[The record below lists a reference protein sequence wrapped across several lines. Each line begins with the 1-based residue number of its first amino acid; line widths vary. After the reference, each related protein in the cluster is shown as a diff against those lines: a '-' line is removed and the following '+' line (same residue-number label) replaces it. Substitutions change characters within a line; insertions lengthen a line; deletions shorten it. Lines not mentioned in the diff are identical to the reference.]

1 MNPPHAAGRLGIADI
16 AAAYGTEALQRR
28 IAELHASGQHY
39 AAIAIEREIRSG
51 AAVADSELRNRQGA
65 A

>member
-1 MNPPHAAGRLGIADI
+1 MNPPPAAGRLGIADV

-28 IAELHASGQHY
+28 IAELRASGQHY
-39 AAIAIEREIRSG
+39 AAIAIEHEIRSG
-51 AAVADSELRNRQGA
+51 AAVDDFTLRNRQGA

>member
-1 MNPPHAAGRLGIADI
+1 MNPPHAAGRLGIADV

-28 IAELHASGQHY
+28 IAELRASGKHY
-39 AAIAIEREIRSG
+39 AARAIEREIRSG
-51 AAVADSELRNRQGA
+51 AVVDELALHKHQGA

>member
-1 MNPPHAAGRLGIADI
+1 MNPPRVAGRLGIADI
-16 AAAYGTEALQRR
+16 AAAYGTDALQRR
-28 IAELHASGQHY
+28 IAELRASGQHY

-51 AAVADSELRNRQGA
+51 AVVIDSELQNQQGA

>member
-28 IAELHASGQHY
+28 IAELRASGQHY
-39 AAIAIEREIRSG
+39 AAIAIEHEIHSG
-51 AAVADSELRNRQGA
+51 AVAMDYNFGNQQGA

>member
-1 MNPPHAAGRLGIADI
+1 MNQPRAAGRLGIADI

-28 IAELHASGQHY
+28 IAELRASGKHY

-51 AAVADSELRNRQGA
+51 AVVIDSTLRKEQGA

>member
-1 MNPPHAAGRLGIADI
+1 MNPPHAARRLGIADI

-28 IAELHASGQHY
+28 IAELRASGQHY
-39 AAIAIEREIRSG
+39 AAIAIESEIRSG
-51 AAVADSELRNRQGA
+51 AVVFDSDLRNQPGA

>member
-1 MNPPHAAGRLGIADI
+1 MNPPHAAARLGIADV

-28 IAELHASGQHY
+28 IAELRASGKHY
-39 AAIAIEREIRSG
+39 AAIAIEREILSG
-51 AAVADSELRNRQGA
+51 AVVIGSDLRNQQGA

>member
-1 MNPPHAAGRLGIADI
+1 MNQPRAAGRLGIADI

-28 IAELHASGQHY
+28 IAELRASGKHY
-39 AAIAIEREIRSG
+39 AAIAIEREIRGG
-51 AAVADSELRNRQGA
+51 AGIIDSTLRKEQGA

>member
-1 MNPPHAAGRLGIADI
+1 MNSPHAAGRLGIADV

-28 IAELHASGQHY
+28 IAELRASGRHY

-51 AAVADSELRNRQGA
+51 ALVIDSELRNQQGA

>member
-1 MNPPHAAGRLGIADI
+1 MNPRAAGRLGIADI
-16 AAAYGTEALQRR
+16 AAAYGIEALQRR
-28 IAELHASGQHY
+28 IAELRASGQHY

-51 AAVADSELRNRQGA
+51 AMIADPELRNRQGA

>member
-1 MNPPHAAGRLGIADI
+1 MNQPHAAGRLGIADI

-39 AAIAIEREIRSG
+39 AARAIEREIRSG
-51 AAVADSELRNRQGA
+51 AVVDGIALRNHQGA

>member
-1 MNPPHAAGRLGIADI
+1 MNPPRAAGRLGIADI

-28 IAELHASGQHY
+28 IAELRASGQHY

-51 AAVADSELRNRQGA
+51 AVVIDSDLRNQQGA